1 MKTISNLDELVE
13 YIKSTET
20 NLFVRYCAHPKADIK
35 RGYSTDYVTGST
47 HEGLSSESLVDV
59 RNGIYERGSR
69 RYVAM
74 QVASYSYMRYQGIE
88 GTKGYIFAGEYI
100 GEDSDNAYLIT
111 NAKVVAVLSDECVEQ
126 AISEYNNR

>member
-13 YIKSTET
+13 YIKSTDT
-20 NLFVRYCAHPKADIK
+20 HLFVRYCAHPKADIK
-35 RGYSTDYVTGST
+35 RGYSTDYVTGRT

-74 QVASYSYMRYQGIE
+74 QVTSYSYMRYLGIK
-88 GTKGYIFAGEYI
+88 GTMGYIFAGEYI
-100 GEDSDNAYLIT
+100 GEDSDNAYLIA

-126 AISEYNNR
+126 ARSEFHNR